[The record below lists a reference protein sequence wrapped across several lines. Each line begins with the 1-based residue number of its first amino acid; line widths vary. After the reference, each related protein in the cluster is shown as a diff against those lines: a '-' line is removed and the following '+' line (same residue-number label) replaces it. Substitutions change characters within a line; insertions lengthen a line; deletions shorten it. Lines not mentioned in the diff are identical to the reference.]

1 MEGRNILKQSG
12 KSNPAGRKHSG
23 AKDDPMASDD
33 ERAKEKTGA
42 DVSPDTTAFLP
53 PLDFSSIVI
62 LLYFPALIQ
71 IGLMEDPATGERR
84 EDLVLAK
91 RNIDLLDLLKDRT
104 KGNLDEDEGKFL
116 EDILNQLKMAYLKK
130 ADILKM

>member
-1 MEGRNILKQSG
+1 MKGRNILERPG
-12 KSNPAGRKHSG
+12 KSNPDRRAHFG
-23 AKDDPMASDD
+23 AKDNPMADDD
-33 ERAKEKTGA
+33 ESSKEKDGPAAAPGGT
-42 DVSPDTTAFLP
+42 PFLP

-71 IGLMEDPATGERR
+71 LGLMEDPGTGKIR

-91 RNIDLLDLLKDRT
+91 RNIDLLDLLRDRT
-104 KGNLDEDEGKFL
+104 KGNLEEEEGKFL
-116 EDILNQLKMAYLKK
+116 EGVLSQLKMAYLKK